1 MNLMPSSGLSRVGTV
16 LTKTYGVLILAVLAQ
31 ATGNVFLSKGM
42 KVIGSANPIG
52 EGGVVSI
59 AFQAVASP
67 MIWMGVVLSIIF
79 YILFATALSW
89 SDLSFVLPVISF
101 EVVLNVAFGAWF
113 LSEGVSSKRWIGTLL
128 IAIGIFL
135 VLRSEGPMVETGGG
149 GKGILEDPGR

>member
-1 MNLMPSSGLSRVGTV
+1 MPSSRLSQVGAV

-42 KVIGSANPIG
+42 KYIGSSNPIS
-52 EGGVVSI
+52 EGGLVSI
-59 AFQAVASP
+59 TCQAVSSP
-67 MIWMGVVLSIIF
+67 MIWMGVALSIIF

-101 EVVLNVAFGAWF
+101 EVVLNVAFGAW
-113 LSEGVSSKRWIGTLL
+113 LLNEGVSSKRWIGTLL

-135 VLRSEGPMVETGGG
+135 VLRSEGRRVETGGG
-149 GKGILEDPGR
+149 GKGTSEDLGR